1 MLNTFDNANLTTIL
15 SLTLRSEPEPSA
27 FTLRSTGDAS
37 ARIQFYERCLAGTF
51 ETRVMLTRYR
61 DTPAAAQMPD
71 DWRDKIV
78 HSSLVVGALTLAGAD
93 LLPKDYV
100 PPRGFFLLLDIDDA
114 RRRSG
119 ERVFAALAEHGT
131 ISMPI
136 QQTFWARRF
145 GVLVD
150 QFGIPWEINSGAGRW
165 STSVQTCSG
174 RTALHVKPARPSRR
188 SVFSQRRRC
197 RS

>member
-1 MLNTFDNANLTTIL
+1 MTVSVHLTFDG
-15 SLTLRSEPEPSA
+15 RCERA
-27 FTLRSTGDAS
+27 F
-37 ARIQFYERCLAGTF
+37 QFYEHCFADTF
-51 ETRVMLTRYR
+51 ATRLMLTRYR

-78 HSSLVVGALTLAGAD
+78 HGSLVVGALTLAGAD

-114 RRRSG
+114 TTS

-150 QFGIPWEINSGAGRW
+150 QFGIPWEINSGAQG
-165 STSVQTCSG
+165 
-174 RTALHVKPARPSRR
+174 
-188 SVFSQRRRC
+188 
-197 RS
+197 